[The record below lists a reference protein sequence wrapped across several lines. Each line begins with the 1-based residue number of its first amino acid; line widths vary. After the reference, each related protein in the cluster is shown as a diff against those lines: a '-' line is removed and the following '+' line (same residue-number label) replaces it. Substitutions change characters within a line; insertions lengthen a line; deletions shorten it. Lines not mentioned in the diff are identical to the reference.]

1 MSVSSLI
8 EVNTIGPRSP
18 RSPLEPRIFP
28 HLLRR
33 PYRRYRT
40 RLAGARRTALELP
53 IAISRVHDVAPGLG
67 VFAERTRVDEEKE
80 RRARGEEEQD
90 VHEPEGVVEEDREE
104 SGGVRRVVARETDPP
119 RDADRKHDNRIRY
132 GVSEVIF
139 RPLVFVLQ
147 LVKRKLVLTQVM
159 QGTER
164 PASREHLR
172 RHSSQDGLANATEP
186 STISSRLR

>member
-8 EVNTIGPRSP
+8 EINTIGPRSP
-18 RSPLEPRIFP
+18 RSTLEHRVLP
-28 HLLRR
+28 HLLSR
-33 PYRRYRT
+33 PNRRYRT

-67 VFAERTRVDEEKE
+67 VLAERSRVDEEEE
-80 RRARGEEEQD
+80 RRARGKEEQD
-90 VHEPEGVVEEDREE
+90 VHEPEGVVQEDREE
-104 SGGVRRVVARETDPP
+104 SGGVRRVVAREADPP

>member
-67 VFAERTRVDEEKE
+67 VFAERPRVDEEKE

-90 VHEPEGVVEEDREE
+90 IHEPEGVV
-104 SGGVRRVVARETDPP
+104 
-119 RDADRKHDNRIRY
+119 
-132 GVSEVIF
+132 
-139 RPLVFVLQ
+139 
-147 LVKRKLVLTQVM
+147 
-159 QGTER
+159 
-164 PASREHLR
+164 
-172 RHSSQDGLANATEP
+172 
-186 STISSRLR
+186 